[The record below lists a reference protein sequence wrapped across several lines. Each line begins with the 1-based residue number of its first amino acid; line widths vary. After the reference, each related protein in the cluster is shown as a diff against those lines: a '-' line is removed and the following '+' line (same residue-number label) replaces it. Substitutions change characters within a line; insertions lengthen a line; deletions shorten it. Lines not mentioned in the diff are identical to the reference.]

1 MALTKFSLASF
12 PLVDL
17 PSSSAVHGIV
27 TEDGLFDGHISTP
40 EEHYYIEPASR
51 YFSSLEDDVK
61 QPFHSVIY
69 KASDVIHPNLDEDGE
84 VSVLQCI
91 HNWNWIWKVQCC
103 QLCVLIVWLVE
114 KWIYLFRHFSI
125 KERRPY
131 HICIRF
137 SFYIPL
143 EIEFM
148 TFIHWKRAFITKR
161 TVPQLK
167 GWLVILII
175 VSINGR
181 YHGIE
186 GDLFFEIDSHE

>member
-1 MALTKFSLASF
+1 MCRQFRKVAFWPPASDVGKESSSSLFFIMALTKFSLASF

-91 HNWNWIWKVQCC
+91 RNRNLIWLVQCC
-103 QLCVLIVWLVE
+103 QLI
-114 KWIYLFRHFSI
+114 
-125 KERRPY
+125 
-131 HICIRF
+131 
-137 SFYIPL
+137 
-143 EIEFM
+143 
-148 TFIHWKRAFITKR
+148 
-161 TVPQLK
+161 
-167 GWLVILII
+167 
-175 VSINGR
+175 
-181 YHGIE
+181 
-186 GDLFFEIDSHE
+186 